1 MFEILHFFSRKK
13 EIRPIFAPLKTDMH
27 SHLLPLVDDGSKS
40 LEESLEILQ
49 IMKKVGFE
57 EARLTPHFQYPR
69 FPNQEDDINR
79 RFTNFCA
86 EVDGHRSTRDM
97 PMLKGVSG
105 EYRIDSGF
113 GDRFKATEMLTVKFA
128 DPKKEGKGLLLIE
141 LSLHQPMM
149 GIEEIVFDLQ
159 MAGYEVILAHPE
171 RYPYYDS
178 HSDTLERLKEQGV
191 YFQANILS
199 LDGFYSEV
207 AKKKAFDYIE
217 NGWIEFLGT
226 DMHNV
231 MYGQAL
237 IHASGNKKIAQ
248 LLEKEQF
255 SNSRLCA
262 E

>member
-1 MFEILHFFSRKK
+1 MFDILHIFSKRK
-13 EIRPIFAPLKTDMH
+13 EIKPIFAPLKTDMH

-40 LEESLEILQ
+40 LEESLHILE
-49 IMKKVGFE
+49 IMKKVGFD

-69 FPNQEDDINR
+69 FPNKEDDINK
-79 RFTNFCA
+79 RFANFCN
-86 EVDGHRSTRDM
+86 EVDSNRSTNDM
-97 PMLKGVSG
+97 PLLKAVSG
-105 EYRIDSGF
+105 EYRIDSS
-113 GDRFKATEMLTVKFA
+113 FKERINSTEMLTLKFQ
-128 DPKKEGKGLLLIE
+128 DKKKDGKGLLLVE

-149 GIEEIVFDLQ
+149 GIEEIIFDLQ

-171 RYPYYDS
+171 RYPYYDR
-178 HSDTLERLKEQGV
+178 HSDVLERLKEQGV

-207 AKKKAFDYIE
+207 AKKKAFDFIE

-226 DMHNV
+226 DMHNI

-237 IHASGNKKIAQ
+237 LHAAGNKKIAQ

-255 SNSRLCA
+255 LNSRLC
-262 E
+262 EE